1 MIADKEET
9 AKVVTKMNLVMDNIA
24 EGRNPFRQ
32 ATLNKDLSLGP
43 PIEVSIEARFTC
55 QESELVVS
63 EKNYI

>member
-9 AKVVTKMNLVMDNIA
+9 AKVVTRA
-24 EGRNPFRQ
+24 EGRNPFRR

-63 EKNYI
+63 EKNYM